1 MTKTA
6 FLHLDVH
13 TEYSLGESIVR
24 VKELAKTA
32 KSMLMPAVAMTDRSN
47 LYGGIKFIRA
57 CTDYGVKPLLGVDVE
72 VMEENGMPQG
82 RLILLCRNNAGYR
95 HVCELLTNAYTLD
108 ADSATVAVGFDE
120 LSKGCGDLIA
130 ISPSIDGAI
139 GKLYSLY
146 RQANILLN
154 HREQVARYRLAQDL
168 LLIACD

>member
-57 CTDYGVKPLLGVDVE
+57 CADYGVKPLLGADVE
-72 VMEENGMPQG
+72 VKKENGMPQG
-82 RLILLCRNNAGYR
+82 RLILLCRNNAGYQ
-95 HVCELLTNAYTLD
+95 HVCEFLTKAYTLD
-108 ADSATVAVGFDE
+108 TDSSTVEIGLSE
-120 LSKGCGDLIA
+120 LAKGYGNFIV

-139 GKLYSLY
+139 GKLMCLGKPKS
-146 RQANILLN
+146 
-154 HREQVARYRLAQDL
+154 
-168 LLIACD
+168 